1 MATSGMTRILALGQR
16 TKTILASVL
25 VFVVVGAV
33 YGATTANRLTA
44 RAMITPAS
52 SDLLDVSAGDPR
64 PERQTADQVKVL
76 ESHAIATRAAEISRR
91 ANPEEAL
98 AVDDILA
105 GRTIVADPLTS
116 DLIVVEFA
124 SRDAERAV
132 LGAES
137 IVAAYEEWV
146 VEATSV
152 PFEKTADA
160 IDSSITEATA
170 RLTDLEERRATLT
183 GPAGASL
190 AAQKQAASDRV
201 TSSLDGLSTAT
212 DPAARD
218 AFLAELERSR
228 GLLDTIRALEDS
240 LASRT
245 SEAVVLDDEITATSA
260 QIADLIARREDLRV
274 AVTMAGSSVR
284 STPAEIDETASRSA
298 LATVVVFAALG
309 IVFGIG
315 ASLVA
320 AARRQGT

>member
-1 MATSGMTRILALGQR
+1 MATSGMTRMTALGPR
-16 TKTILASVL
+16 TRMMLASVL
-25 VFVVVGAV
+25 VFVAVGAV
-33 YGATTANRLTA
+33 YGTTTANRLTA

-52 SDLLDVSAGDPR
+52 SDLLGMSVGDPR

-76 ESHAIATRAAEISRR
+76 ESHSIATRAAEISRR
-91 ANPEEAL
+91 TDPETAL
-98 AVDDILA
+98 AVDDVLSD
-105 GRTIVADPLTS
+105 RTIVADPLTS

-146 VEATSV
+146 VEATSG
-152 PFEKTADA
+152 PLEKTAEA
-160 IDSSITEATA
+160 IDSSITEATK

-212 DPAARD
+212 DPAERD
-218 AFLAELERSR
+218 ALIAELERSR

-245 SEAVVLDDEITATSA
+245 SESVVLDDEITATSA

-284 STPAEIDETASRSA
+284 STPAEIDETATRSA
-298 LATVVVFAALG
+298 VATVLVFAALG

-320 AARRQGT
+320 AARQET